1 MVRTRS
7 RGKRPAKVRIT
18 KKIKKF
24 VNEPIE
30 GKPVEAVGGIGKV
43 YGKRLRER
51 GITTAAQLL
60 EKRNALVEMGEEY
73 DRTFNKMLHEEIMAS
88 RMNINWVL
96 RCLLIWCNK
105 HCGPKGEG
113 MKVPFALPYVH
124 PQAPTCKSQAIYTPT
139 STMHHPVQQNW

>member
-60 EKRNALVEMGEEY
+60 EKRNASMEEENEEE
-73 DRTFNKMLHEEIMAS
+73 FNRFLHEEIMAS
-88 RMNINWVL
+88 RLTVNWAL
-96 RCLLIWCNK
+96 RCLLVWCNK
-105 HCGPKGEG
+105 HCGPKGNPLE
-113 MKVPFALPYVH
+113 VPFALPYVH
-124 PQAPTCKSQAIYTPT
+124 PQAPTCESQAPGAPIQTLR
-139 STMHHPVQQNW
+139 W